1 MCLIISEFIKEVAL
15 AFTTGTGD
23 LAGNA
28 ASKVGIFTPLS
39 PSSAVFLNLCCG
51 MTGSFQKML
60 TVKSEGGEFMGASMC
75 SS

>member
-1 MCLIISEFIKEVAL
+1 MQMNVLQLSYSVGFVDLLIISEFIKEVAL

-39 PSSAVFLNLCCG
+39 PSWLQRFILLG
-51 MTGSFQKML
+51 L
-60 TVKSEGGEFMGASMC
+60 THKPVT
-75 SS
+75 